1 MRVVIRGKE
10 GRCNL
15 EMRCKM
21 KSNDLHCARLPLVP
35 LSVRF
40 PSAFRP
46 LSLHSP
52 RIISKLF
59 SNKLR
64 IPTYFPTSPLRPR
77 FRSERTPIAVYPQ
90 SIRRP
95 FADYPRAHTAEH
107 QTTSLGEFFPLT
119 NLMLRGKA
127 SDATRRDLTAF

>member
-1 MRVVIRGKE
+1 MTTSLSYPKKNTERKRVVIRGKE

-35 LSVRF
+35 LSVIF
-40 PSAFRP
+40 PSSFRP

-59 SNKLR
+59 FNKLR
-64 IPTYFPTSPLRPR
+64 IPTYSRPPLCDRAFGPDAHQ
-77 FRSERTPIAVYPQ
+77 SQ
-90 SIRRP
+90 SIRSLS
-95 FADYPRAHTAEH
+95 ADHSLTIHTHIRQNTKQPHSE
-107 QTTSLGEFFPLT
+107 SSFP
-119 NLMLRGKA
+119 
-127 SDATRRDLTAF
+127 